1 MNSFRGH
8 PLPAIALL
16 AVLLLAYVCLRPG
29 LTGGFLFDD
38 APNLQ
43 DLSAY
48 GGVTDWGTFR
58 AFVFGGW
65 SGPTGRPIALASF
78 LLNDNAWPSEAAPFK
93 YTNLMLHLLAGALLA
108 WAALQLCRFYG
119 LDERRAHW
127 TALFGSA
134 AWLLHPFL
142 VSTTLYPVQRM
153 TQLAAIFV
161 FAALVAYLHGRRLF
175 PLRPRAG
182 LVWMGASLA
191 LGTVLATL
199 SKENGALL
207 PLLVLVVE
215 FCAPATL
222 PRLPLAFRALF
233 LWLPSFA
240 LLGYLLRQLD
250 FTPGLWPDRPFDQP
264 ERLLT
269 ESRILWDY
277 LGNLFLPR
285 IEGSGLYRDDIVISH
300 SLFDP
305 PSTAWALA
313 ALAVLLGAAFW
324 LRRRAPFLSLA
335 VLFFFAGHLIE
346 STWLGLELYFEHRNY
361 LPSAFLF
368 LPLARGLDL
377 LRRQVSAATVAV
389 LGLAMLGTLAFL
401 TYQRASLWGDAEKLE
416 IYWALAAPNSP
427 RAQNA
432 LANFYARMGDAE
444 QAEAV
449 ITDAIARLPDS
460 PLLTMSRLLQK
471 VYLGTVTPEDFTWA
485 GERLVRQPFDAQAV
499 TALRTLVDQAL
510 RQDRPAWYRSATL
523 TLIDRLAENPAF
535 NRFPLFLRLIPYLK
549 ARLLLADGHADEA
562 EALYR
567 EAMRRYANIDSS
579 MQMVAE
585 VGNAGYYAHAAR
597 LLDEAETLYRQQPE
611 TSLKFPRRIYDRE
624 IARIRAQIQEELS
637 HAQP

>member
-8 PLPAIALL
+8 FPQAITFL

-78 LLNDNAWPSEAAPFK
+78 LLNDNAWPSEAASFK
-93 YTNLMLHLLAGALLA
+93 YTNLMLHLLVGALLA

-134 AWLLHPFL
+134 AWLLHPFF

-153 TQLAAIFV
+153 TQLAALFS
-161 FAALVAYLHGRRLF
+161 FAALAAYLHGRRLF
-175 PLRPRAG
+175 ALRPRAG
-182 LVWMGASLA
+182 LVWMGGALA

-207 PLLVLVVE
+207 PLLVLTVE
-215 FCAPATL
+215 FCAPPGR

-233 LWLPSFA
+233 LWLPSLA
-240 LLGYLLRQLD
+240 VLGYLLRQLD

-285 IEGSGLYRDDIVISH
+285 IEGSGLYRDDIALSH
-300 SLFDP
+300 GIFDP
-305 PSTAWALA
+305 PSTAWAIAGLVALLA
-313 ALAVLLGAAFW
+313 AAFW
-324 LRRRAPFLSLA
+324 LRRRAPFFSLA
-335 VLFFFAGHLIE
+335 ILFFFAGHLIE
-346 STWLGLELYFEHRNY
+346 STWLGLEPYFEHRNY
-361 LPSAFLF
+361 LPAAFLF
-368 LPLARGLDL
+368 LPLARGLDR
-377 LRRQVSAATVAV
+377 LRQQVSAATVAA
-389 LGLAMLGTLAFL
+389 LGLAILGTLAFL
-401 TYQRASLWGDAEKLE
+401 THQRATLWGDAEQLE
-416 IYWALAAPNSP
+416 IYWALAAPDSP

-432 LANFYARMGDAE
+432 LANFYARMGDAA
-444 QAEAV
+444 QAETV
-449 ITDAIARLPDS
+449 ITQAIARLPDS

-471 VYLGTVTPEDFTWA
+471 VYLGTATPEDFTWA

-499 TALRTLVDQAL
+499 MALRTLVDQAL
-510 RQDRPAWYRSATL
+510 RQDRPGWYRSATL

-535 NRFPLFLRLIPYLK
+535 NRFPLFLRFIPYLK
-549 ARLLLADGHADEA
+549 ARLLLADGRVDEA

-585 VGNAGYYAHAAR
+585 TANAGYYAHAAR
-597 LLDEAETLYRQQPE
+597 LLDDAEALYRQQPE
-611 TSLKFPRRIYDRE
+611 TSLKFPRRIYDQE
-624 IARIRAQIQEELS
+624 IARIRAQLEEGI

>member
-1 MNSFRGH
+1 MPSFRGH
-8 PLPAIALL
+8 SLPAIALL
-16 AVLLLAYVCLRPG
+16 AVLLLAYVCLKPG

-48 GGVTDWGTFR
+48 GGVTDWETFR
-58 AFVFGGW
+58 AFAFGGW
-65 SGPTGRPIALASF
+65 SGPSGRPIALASF
-78 LLNDNAWPSEAAPFK
+78 LLNDNAWPSDPASFK

-119 LDERRAHW
+119 LDERRAQW

-134 AWLLHPFL
+134 AWLLHPFF

-175 PLRPRAG
+175 ALRPRAG
-182 LVWMGASLA
+182 LLWMGGALA

-207 PLLVLVVE
+207 PLLVLTVE
-215 FCAPATL
+215 FCAPATQ

-233 LWLPSFA
+233 LWLPSLA

-313 ALAVLLGAAFW
+313 ALAVLLGAAFG
-324 LRRRAPFLSLA
+324 LRRHAPFFSLA

-368 LPLARGLDL
+368 LPLARGLDR
-377 LRRQVSAATVAV
+377 LRQQVSAATVAA
-389 LGLAMLGTLAFL
+389 LGLAILGTLAFL
-401 TYQRASLWGDAEKLE
+401 THQRATLWGDAEQLE
-416 IYWALAAPNSP
+416 IYWALAAPDSP

-432 LANFYARMGDAE
+432 LANFYARMGDAA
-444 QAEAV
+444 QAETV
-449 ITDAIARLPDS
+449 ITQAIARLPDS

-471 VYLGTVTPEDFTWA
+471 VYLGTATPEDFTWA

-499 TALRTLVDQAL
+499 MALRTLVDQAL
-510 RQDRPAWYRSATL
+510 RQDRPGWYRSATL

-535 NRFPLFLRLIPYLK
+535 NRFPLFLRFIPYLK
-549 ARLLLADGHADEA
+549 ARLLLADGRVDEA

-585 VGNAGYYAHAAR
+585 TANAGYYAHAAR
-597 LLDEAETLYRQQPE
+597 LLDDAEALYRQQPE
-611 TSLKFPRRIYDRE
+611 TSLKFPRRIYDQE
-624 IARIRAQIQEELS
+624 IARIRAQLEEGI

>member
-8 PLPAIALL
+8 FPQAITFL

-78 LLNDNAWPSEAAPFK
+78 LLNDNAWPSEAASFK

-119 LDERRAHW
+119 LDERRAQW

-134 AWLLHPFL
+134 AWLLHPFF

-153 TQLAAIFV
+153 AQLAALFS
-161 FAALVAYLHGRRLF
+161 FAALAAYLHGRRLF
-175 PLRPRAG
+175 AFRPRAG
-182 LVWMGASLA
+182 LAWMGSALA
-191 LGTVLATL
+191 LGTLLATL

-207 PLLVLVVE
+207 PLLVLTVE
-215 FCAPATL
+215 FCAPPGQ

-233 LWLPSFA
+233 LWLPSLA
-240 LLGYLLRQLD
+240 VLGYLLRQID

-285 IEGSGLYRDDIVISH
+285 IEGSGLYHDHIPISRG
-300 SLFDP
+300 LFDP

-313 ALAVLLGAAFW
+313 GLAALLAAAFW
-324 LRRRAPFLSLA
+324 LRRRAPFFSLA

-346 STWLGLELYFEHRNY
+346 STWLGLEPYFEHRNY
-361 LPSAFLF
+361 LPAAFLF
-368 LPLARGLDL
+368 LPLARGFDW
-377 LRRQVSAATVAV
+377 LRRYVSSAAIA
-389 LGLAMLGTLAFL
+389 LFAFAILGTLAFL
-401 TYQRASLWGDAEKLE
+401 THQRATLWGDAEKLE
-416 IYWALAAPNSP
+416 IYWALAAPDSP

-432 LANFYARMGDAE
+432 LANYYTRHGQADEADA
-444 QAEAV
+444 V
-449 ITDAIARLPDS
+449 MRSAIQKMPDS
-460 PLLTMSRLLQK
+460 PLLTMGYLSGPGRLRGIFMK
-471 VYLGTVTPEDFTWA
+471 
-485 GERLVRQPFDAQAV
+485 
-499 TALRTLVDQAL
+499 
-510 RQDRPAWYRSATL
+510 
-523 TLIDRLAENPAF
+523 
-535 NRFPLFLRLIPYLK
+535 
-549 ARLLLADGHADEA
+549 
-562 EALYR
+562 
-567 EAMRRYANIDSS
+567 
-579 MQMVAE
+579 
-585 VGNAGYYAHAAR
+585 
-597 LLDEAETLYRQQPE
+597 
-611 TSLKFPRRIYDRE
+611 
-624 IARIRAQIQEELS
+624 
-637 HAQP
+637 

>member
-1 MNSFRGH
+1 MPSFRGH
-8 PLPAIALL
+8 SLPAIALL
-16 AVLLLAYVCLRPG
+16 AVLLLAYVCLEPG

-48 GGVTDWGTFR
+48 GGVTNWETFR

-65 SGPTGRPIALASF
+65 SGPSGRPIALASF
-78 LLNDNAWPSEAAPFK
+78 LLNDNAWPSDPASFK

-134 AWLLHPFL
+134 AWLLHPFF

-153 TQLAAIFV
+153 TQLAALFS
-161 FAALVAYLHGRRLF
+161 FAALAAYLHGRRLF
-175 PLRPRAG
+175 ALRPRAG
-182 LVWMGASLA
+182 LVWMGGALA

-207 PLLVLVVE
+207 PLLVLTVE
-215 FCAPATL
+215 FCAPPGQ

-233 LWLPSFA
+233 LWLPSLA
-240 LLGYLLRQLD
+240 VLGYLLWQID

-285 IEGSGLYRDDIVISH
+285 IEGSGLYRDDIPISRG
-300 SLFDP
+300 LFDP

-313 ALAVLLGAAFW
+313 GLAALLAAASW
-324 LRRRAPFLSLA
+324 LRRRAPFFSLA

-346 STWLGLELYFEHRNY
+346 STWLGLEPYFEHRNY
-361 LPSAFLF
+361 LPAAFLF
-368 LPLARGLDL
+368 LPLARGLDW
-377 LRRQVSAATVAV
+377 LRRYVSSAAIA
-389 LGLAMLGTLAFL
+389 LFAFAILGTLAFL
-401 TYQRASLWGDAEKLE
+401 THQRATLWGDAEKLE
-416 IYWALAAPNSP
+416 IYWALAAPDSP

-444 QAEAV
+444 QAETV
-449 ITDAIARLPDS
+449 ITAAIARMPHS

-471 VYLGTVTPEDFTWA
+471 VYLGAATPEDFTRA
-485 GERLVRQPFDAQAV
+485 GERLAQQPFDAQAV
-499 TALRTLVDQAL
+499 MALRTLVDQAM
-510 RQDRPAWYRSATL
+510 RPDRPAWYRPATVA
-523 TLIDRLAENPAF
+523 LIERLAENPAF

-549 ARLLLADGHADEA
+549 ARLLLADGRADEA
-562 EALYR
+562 ETLYR

-585 VGNAGYYAHAAR
+585 VANAGYYAHAAR
-597 LLDEAETLYRQQPE
+597 LLDEADTLYQQQAE
-611 TSLKFPRRIYDRE
+611 TSLKFSRRIYDRE
-624 IARIRAQIQEELS
+624 IARIRAQLEERI

>member
-16 AVLLLAYVCLRPG
+16 AVLLLAYVCLKPG

-78 LLNDNAWPSEAAPFK
+78 LLNDNAWPSDPASFK

-134 AWLLHPFL
+134 AWLLHPFF

-153 TQLAAIFV
+153 TQLAALFS
-161 FAALVAYLHGRRLF
+161 FAALAAYLHGRRLF
-175 PLRPRAG
+175 ALRPRAG
-182 LVWMGASLA
+182 LVWMGGALA

-215 FCAPATL
+215 FCAPPGP
-222 PRLPLAFRALF
+222 PRLPRAFRALF
-233 LWLPSFA
+233 LWLPSLA
-240 LLGYLLRQLD
+240 VLGYLLRQID

-285 IEGSGLYRDDIVISH
+285 IEGSGLYRDNIIISRG
-300 SLFDP
+300 LFDP
-305 PSTAWALA
+305 PGTAWAIAGLA
-313 ALAVLLGAAFW
+313 ALLAAAFR
-324 LRRRAPFLSLA
+324 LRRCAPFFSLA

-346 STWLGLELYFEHRNY
+346 STWLGLEPYFEHRNY
-361 LPSAFLF
+361 LPAAFLF
-368 LPLARGLDL
+368 LPLARGLDR
-377 LRRQVSAATVAV
+377 LRQQVSAATVAISA
-389 LGLAMLGTLAFL
+389 LAMLGTLAFL
-401 TYQRASLWGDAEKLE
+401 THQRATLWGDAEQLE
-416 IYWALAAPNSP
+416 LYWALAAPDSP

-432 LANFYARMGDAE
+432 LAHFYARMGDAA
-444 QAEAV
+444 QAETV
-449 ITDAIARLPDS
+449 ITQAMARLPDS

-471 VYLGTVTPEDFTWA
+471 VYLGTATPEDFTWA

-499 TALRTLVDQAL
+499 MALRTLVDQAL
-510 RQDRPAWYRSATL
+510 RQDRPGWYRSATL

-535 NRFPLFLRLIPYLK
+535 NRFPLFLRFIPYLK
-549 ARLLLADGHADEA
+549 ARLLLADGRVDEA

-585 VGNAGYYAHAAR
+585 TANAGYYAHAAR
-597 LLDEAETLYRQQPE
+597 LLDDAEALYRQQPE
-611 TSLKFPRRIYDRE
+611 TSLKFPRRIYDQE
-624 IARIRAQIQEELS
+624 IARIRAQLEEGI

>member
-8 PLPAIALL
+8 SLPAIALL
-16 AVLLLAYVCLRPG
+16 AVLLLAYVCLKPG

-38 APNLQ
+38 APNLE

-65 SGPTGRPIALASF
+65 SGPTGRPLALASF
-78 LLNDNAWPSEAAPFK
+78 LLNDNAWPSDPASFK

-119 LDERRAHW
+119 LDERHAQW
-127 TALFGSA
+127 SALFGSA
-134 AWLLHPFL
+134 AWLLHPFF

-161 FAALVAYLHGRRLF
+161 FAALAAYLHGRRLF
-175 PLRPRAG
+175 ALRPRAG
-182 LVWMGASLA
+182 LVWMGGALA

-207 PLLVLVVE
+207 PLLVLTVE
-215 FCAPATL
+215 FCAPPGR

-233 LWLPSFA
+233 LWLPSLA
-240 LLGYLLRQLD
+240 VLGYLLRQLD

-285 IEGSGLYRDDIVISH
+285 IEGSGLYRDDIALSH
-300 SLFDP
+300 GIFDP
-305 PSTAWALA
+305 PSTAWAIAGLVALLA
-313 ALAVLLGAAFW
+313 AAFW
-324 LRRRAPFLSLA
+324 LRRRAPFFSLA
-335 VLFFFAGHLIE
+335 ILFFFAGHLIE
-346 STWLGLELYFEHRNY
+346 STWLGLEPYFEHRNY
-361 LPSAFLF
+361 LPAAFLF
-368 LPLARGLDL
+368 LPLARGLDR
-377 LRRQVSAATVAV
+377 LRQQVSAATVAV
-389 LGLAMLGTLAFL
+389 SALAILGTLAFL
-401 TYQRASLWGDAEKLE
+401 THQRATLWGDAEKLE
-416 IYWALAAPNSP
+416 IYWALAAPDSP

-432 LANFYARMGDAE
+432 LANFYARMGDAA
-444 QAEAV
+444 QAETV
-449 ITDAIARLPDS
+449 ITQAIARLPNS

-471 VYLGTVTPEDFTWA
+471 VYLGTATPEDFTWA

-499 TALRTLVDQAL
+499 MALRTLVDQAL
-510 RQDRPAWYRSATL
+510 RQDRPGWYRSATL
-523 TLIDRLAENPAF
+523 TLIDQLAENPAF
-535 NRFPLFLRLIPYLK
+535 NRFPLFLRFIPYLK
-549 ARLLLADGHADEA
+549 ARLLLADGRVDEA
-562 EALYR
+562 EAFFR

-585 VGNAGYYAHAAR
+585 TANAGYYAHAAR
-597 LLDEAETLYRQQPE
+597 LLDDAEALYRQQPE

-624 IARIRAQIQEELS
+624 IARIRAQLEELI
-637 HAQP
+637 HAQR

>member
-8 PLPAIALL
+8 SLSAIALL
-16 AVLLLAYVCLRPG
+16 AVLLLAYVCLKPG

-65 SGPTGRPIALASF
+65 SGPTGRPLALASF
-78 LLNDNAWPSEAAPFK
+78 LLNDNAWPSDPTSFK

-134 AWLLHPFL
+134 AWLLHPFF

-153 TQLAAIFV
+153 TQLAALFS
-161 FAALVAYLHGRRLF
+161 FAALAAYLHGRRLF
-175 PLRPRAG
+175 ALRPRAG
-182 LVWMGASLA
+182 LVWMGGALA

-207 PLLVLVVE
+207 PLLVLTVE
-215 FCAPATL
+215 FCAPPGQ

-233 LWLPSFA
+233 LWLPSLA
-240 LLGYLLRQLD
+240 VLGYLLRKLD

-285 IEGSGLYRDDIVISH
+285 IEGSGLYRDDIALSH
-300 SLFDP
+300 GIFDP
-305 PSTAWALA
+305 PSTAWAIAGLVALLA
-313 ALAVLLGAAFW
+313 AAFW
-324 LRRRAPFLSLA
+324 LRRRAPFFSLA
-335 VLFFFAGHLIE
+335 ILFFFAGHLIE
-346 STWLGLELYFEHRNY
+346 STWLGLEPYFEHRNY
-361 LPSAFLF
+361 LPAAFLF
-368 LPLARGLDL
+368 LPLARGLDR
-377 LRRQVSAATVAV
+377 LRQQVSAATVAA
-389 LGLAMLGTLAFL
+389 LGLAILGTLAFL
-401 TYQRASLWGDAEKLE
+401 THQRATLWGDAEKLE
-416 IYWALAAPNSP
+416 IYWALAAPDSP

-432 LANFYARMGDAE
+432 LANFYARMGDAA
-444 QAEAV
+444 QAETV
-449 ITDAIARLPDS
+449 ITQAIARLPDS

-471 VYLGTVTPEDFTWA
+471 VYLGTATPEDFTWA
-485 GERLVRQPFDAQAV
+485 DERLTRQPFDAQAV
-499 TALRTLVDQAL
+499 MALRTLVDQAL
-510 RQDRPAWYRSATL
+510 RQDRPGWYRSATL

-535 NRFPLFLRLIPYLK
+535 NRFPLFLRFIPYLK
-549 ARLLLADGHADEA
+549 ARLLLADGRVDEA
-562 EALYR
+562 EALFR

-585 VGNAGYYAHAAR
+585 TANAGYYAHAAR
-597 LLDEAETLYRQQPE
+597 LLDDAEALYRQQPE

-624 IARIRAQIQEELS
+624 IARIRAQLEELI

>member
-8 PLPAIALL
+8 PLSAIALL
-16 AVLLLAYVCLRPG
+16 AVLLLAYVCLKPG

-48 GGVTDWGTFR
+48 GGVTDRGTFR

-78 LLNDNAWPSEAAPFK
+78 LLNDNAWPSDPASFK

-134 AWLLHPFL
+134 AWLLHPFF

-153 TQLAAIFV
+153 TQLAALFS
-161 FAALVAYLHGRRLF
+161 FAALAAYLHGRRLF
-175 PLRPRAG
+175 ALRPRAG
-182 LVWMGASLA
+182 LVWMGGALA

-207 PLLVLVVE
+207 PLLVLTVE
-215 FCAPATL
+215 FCAPPGQ

-233 LWLPSFA
+233 LWLPSLA
-240 LLGYLLRQLD
+240 VLGYLLRKLD

-285 IEGSGLYRDDIVISH
+285 IEGSGLYRDDIALSH
-300 SLFDP
+300 GIFDP
-305 PSTAWALA
+305 PSTAWAIAGLVALLA
-313 ALAVLLGAAFW
+313 AAFW
-324 LRRRAPFLSLA
+324 LRRRAPFFSLA
-335 VLFFFAGHLIE
+335 ILFFFAGHLIE
-346 STWLGLELYFEHRNY
+346 STWLGLEPYFEHRNY
-361 LPSAFLF
+361 LPAAFLF
-368 LPLARGLDL
+368 LPLARGLDR
-377 LRRQVSAATVAV
+377 LRQQVSAATVAA
-389 LGLAMLGTLAFL
+389 LGLAILGTLAFL
-401 TYQRASLWGDAEKLE
+401 THQRATLWGDAEQLE
-416 IYWALAAPNSP
+416 LYWALAAPDSP

-432 LANFYARMGDAE
+432 LANFYARMGDAA
-444 QAEAV
+444 QAETV
-449 ITDAIARLPDS
+449 ITQAIARLPNS

-471 VYLGTVTPEDFTWA
+471 VYLGTATPEDFTWA
-485 GERLVRQPFDAQAV
+485 GERLTRQPFDAQAV
-499 TALRTLVDQAL
+499 MALRTLVDQAL
-510 RQDRPAWYRSATL
+510 RQDRPGWYRSATL
-523 TLIDRLAENPAF
+523 TLIDQLAENPAF
-535 NRFPLFLRLIPYLK
+535 NRFPLFLRFIPYLK
-549 ARLLLADGHADEA
+549 ARLLLADGRVDEA
-562 EALYR
+562 EAFFR

-585 VGNAGYYAHAAR
+585 TANAGYYAHAAR
-597 LLDEAETLYRQQPE
+597 LLDDAEALYRQQPE

-624 IARIRAQIQEELS
+624 IARIRAQLEEGI

>member
-8 PLPAIALL
+8 SLPAIALL
-16 AVLLLAYVCLRPG
+16 AVLLLAYVCLKPG

-38 APNLQ
+38 APNLE

-65 SGPTGRPIALASF
+65 SGPTGRPLALASF
-78 LLNDNAWPSEAAPFK
+78 LLNDNAWPSDPASFK

-119 LDERRAHW
+119 LDERHAQW
-127 TALFGSA
+127 SALFGSA
-134 AWLLHPFL
+134 AWLLHPFF

-161 FAALVAYLHGRRLF
+161 FAALAAYLHGRRLF
-175 PLRPRAG
+175 ALRPRAG
-182 LVWMGASLA
+182 LVWMGGALA

-207 PLLVLVVE
+207 PLLVLTVE
-215 FCAPATL
+215 FCAPPGR

-233 LWLPSFA
+233 LWLPSLA
-240 LLGYLLRQLD
+240 VLGYLLRQLD

-285 IEGSGLYRDDIVISH
+285 IEGSGLYRDDIALSH
-300 SLFDP
+300 GIFDP
-305 PSTAWALA
+305 PSTAWAIAGLVALLA
-313 ALAVLLGAAFW
+313 AAFW
-324 LRRRAPFLSLA
+324 LRRRAPFFSLA
-335 VLFFFAGHLIE
+335 ILFFFAGHLIE
-346 STWLGLELYFEHRNY
+346 STWLGLEPYFEHRNY
-361 LPSAFLF
+361 LPAAFLF
-368 LPLARGLDL
+368 LPLARGLDR
-377 LRRQVSAATVAV
+377 LRQQVSAATVAV
-389 LGLAMLGTLAFL
+389 SALAILGTLAFL
-401 TYQRASLWGDAEKLE
+401 THQRATLWGDAEKLE
-416 IYWALAAPNSP
+416 IYWALAAPDSP

-432 LANFYARMGDAE
+432 LANFYARMGDAA
-444 QAEAV
+444 QAETV
-449 ITDAIARLPDS
+449 ITQAIARLPNS

-471 VYLGTVTPEDFTWA
+471 VYLGTATPEDFTWA

-499 TALRTLVDQAL
+499 MALRTLVDQAL
-510 RQDRPAWYRSATL
+510 RQDRPGWYRSATL
-523 TLIDRLAENPAF
+523 TLIDQLAENPAF
-535 NRFPLFLRLIPYLK
+535 NRFPLFLRFIPYLK
-549 ARLLLADGHADEA
+549 ARLLLADGRVDEA
-562 EALYR
+562 EAFFR

-585 VGNAGYYAHAAR
+585 TANAGYYAHAAR
-597 LLDEAETLYRQQPE
+597 LLDDAEALYRQQPE

-624 IARIRAQIQEELS
+624 IARIRAQLEEGI